1 MPNSAS
7 KPPHP
12 TTDTAASQAPHIN
25 TQRKQRPSDAE
36 AASKLPHERDASI
49 DMTAP
54 QPDPVMQQAHR
65 DLKKGLVDTDA
76 RAADGTP
83 LSSRRPAR

>member
-1 MPNSAS
+1 M
-7 KPPHP
+7 
-12 TTDTAASQAPHIN
+12 
-25 TQRKQRPSDAE
+25 E

-65 DLKKGLVDTDA
+65 DLKKGP
-76 RAADGTP
+76 G
-83 LSSRRPAR
+83 